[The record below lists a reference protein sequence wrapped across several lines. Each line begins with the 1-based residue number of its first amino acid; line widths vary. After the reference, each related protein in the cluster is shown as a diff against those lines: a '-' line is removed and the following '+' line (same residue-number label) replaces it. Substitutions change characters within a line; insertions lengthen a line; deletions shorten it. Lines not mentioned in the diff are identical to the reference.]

1 MKLSKIDVKE
11 DTNHYE
17 SEKING
23 AFNDIYIEYK
33 INGAFNGAFND
44 IYIEYK
50 IKVDENNQLNNILKR
65 LDHICVI

>member
-1 MKLSKIDVKE
+1 MKLSKIDAKE

-33 INGAFNGAFND
+33 INGAFND

>member
-1 MKLSKIDVKE
+1 MKLSEIDVKE

-33 INGAFNGAFND
+33 I
-44 IYIEYK
+44 
-50 IKVDENNQLNNILKR
+50 KVDENNQLNIS
-65 LDHICVI
+65 